1 MKPRWRSSLQS
12 AKIRPGD
19 DSGSDHELLIVKFKL
34 KLKKVGKTTRP
45 FSYHLNQIPYDYT
58 GEVTNRFKKLDMVD
72 RVPEEERDQNHP
84 NEKEMQE
91 GKVVVKQALQ
101 IARRD
106 MKAFL
111 NAKK

>member
-1 MKPRWRSSLQS
+1 LR
-12 AKIRPGD
+12 
-19 DSGSDHELLIVKFKL
+19 L

-45 FSYHLNQIPYDYT
+45 LSYHLNQIPYDYK
-58 GEVTNRFKKLDMVD
+58 GEGKYIQEVRYG
-72 RVPEEERDQNHP
+72 RVPEEGCDQNHP
-84 NEKEMQE
+84 TEKEMQE
-91 GKVVVKQALQ
+91 GKVVVKEALQ

>member
-1 MKPRWRSSLQS
+1 
-12 AKIRPGD
+12 
-19 DSGSDHELLIVKFKL
+19 
-34 KLKKVGKTTRP
+34 
-45 FSYHLNQIPYDYT
+45 
-58 GEVTNRFKKLDMVD
+58 MVD